1 MDRGPE
7 LLLLHALPLD
17 RSMWTGQMGLLPGAT
32 QAPNLYTLG
41 GDLPAWAASALATMR
56 GDRIVVAGC
65 SVGGSCALEVA
76 RLAPER
82 VAALV
87 LIGTKAEHRPDPE
100 LHAAALAMLDDGR
113 VDAAWQTFWQPLF
126 STATPAHVV
135 ESARRCA
142 LAQPPSDL
150 ARGVTAFH
158 TRDSRTD
165 VLAGFGGPIA
175 IVTGAEDTAPGLAT
189 SERQTRMARDGSLHV
204 IPDCGHYVPLERP
217 GEINAILR
225 DVIASI
231 AR

>member
-17 RSMWTGQMGLLPGAT
+17 RSMWAGQMGLLPGAT
-32 QAPNLYTLG
+32 QAPNLYAFG

-113 VDAAWQTFWQPLF
+113 VDAAWQTFWRPLF

-135 ESARRCA
+135 ESARRRA

-165 VLAGFGGPIA
+165 VLAGFGGRSPSSPA
-175 IVTGAEDTAPGLAT
+175 PTTPRRASRQAKGRRGWPATAACMSFPTAAT
-189 SERQTRMARDGSLHV
+189 MCRWNAR
-204 IPDCGHYVPLERP
+204 
-217 GEINAILR
+217 
-225 DVIASI
+225 
-231 AR
+231 ARSMRSCAM